1 MSVNDFDYLAS
12 CLSLL
17 AKRRS
22 RLYSENALK
31 DGLPLQDGQ
40 LNIVSFKRAAIRAGF
55 KSEVVRR
62 GPESLSTS
70 LFPLIIICK
79 DKSAFILESFED
91 GLYTIYDVKDS
102 CERQL
107 NVSELTE
114 LSSGFAILVQD
125 LQESE
130 ARTEKENWFFATLY
144 KYRSMYA
151 WALVASVFINLFA
164 LNSSIFIMT
173 VYDRVLP
180 NNAEST
186 LWMLSAVV
194 IGAFVFDFIFKTVRS
209 ATLDRITQRVE
220 VILSSKIH
228 EKLMRVNMTHK
239 PPSAG
244 HFASVVKDF
253 ESIRDFMTSMTLTA
267 LIDLPFALC
276 ILFFIYLIAGK
287 LTLVLVA
294 CALVLLVVN
303 VLAQPLQKMLVGK
316 SMDEGS
322 RRQGRLVEVVNNLDI
337 IRMMNAQS
345 IFQYKWEQD
354 TGVLSETSRKSKF
367 ASSVTL
373 SISSIIQNMVSIF
386 VVIGGFY
393 LIRDEN
399 MTMGQLVAVV
409 ILGGRALGP
418 LVTGINLLVRYQ
430 YVRKAYKNV
439 DNFMRLPEERD
450 PDSSL
455 LSRPDIN
462 GEVVLEKVGFSY
474 PNQIF
479 RALDN
484 ISFKINKGEKVGII
498 GNVSS
503 GKSTLLRLILG
514 LYTST
519 EGKILV
525 DGTDCRQVDSADLR
539 ESMSC
544 ISQEAKLFDGS
555 VRDNLFYANPH
566 LSHEELDE
574 VVKISGLDKL
584 LNSQPMG
591 LDLPVG
597 EGGSHLSGGQ
607 RQLVAIAQAVAK
619 NPPIIL
625 MDEPTSSLDTGAEAE
640 FLTKMKEFTKDKTL
654 ILSTH
659 KMRELQLVDRIIV
672 LDKGLMIADGP
683 RDKVLEVLQ
692 NKGKK

>member
-1 MSVNDFDYLAS
+1 MQALQF
-12 CLSLL
+12 LL
-17 AKRRS
+17 R
-22 RLYSENALK
+22 
-31 DGLPLQDGQ
+31 DLQDG
-40 LNIVSFKRAAIRAGF
+40 
-55 KSEVVRR
+55 
-62 GPESLSTS
+62 ES
-70 LFPLIIICK
+70 K
-79 DKSAFILESFED
+79 
-91 GLYTIYDVKDS
+91 
-102 CERQL
+102 
-107 NVSELTE
+107 
-114 LSSGFAILVQD
+114 
-125 LQESE
+125 
-130 ARTEKENWFFATLY
+130 TEKQNWFFATLLRY
-144 KYRSMYA
+144 KTMYM

-186 LWMLSAVV
+186 LWMLSVVV

-276 ILFFIYLIAGK
+276 ILFVIYLIAGK
-287 LTLVLVA
+287 LTFVLLA

-303 VLAQPLQKMLVGK
+303 VLAQPLQKLLIGK
-316 SMDEGS
+316 SMEEGA

-337 IRMMNAQS
+337 IRMLNAQS
-345 IFQYKWEQD
+345 LFQYKWEQD

-430 YVRKAYKNV
+430 YVRRAYKNV
-439 DNFMRLPEERD
+439 DHFMRLPEERD

-455 LSRPDIN
+455 LSRPEIN
-462 GEVVLEKVGFSY
+462 GEITFEKVGFSY

-484 ISFKINKGEKVGII
+484 VSFTINKGEKVALI

-503 GKSTLLRLILG
+503 GKSTLLRLVLS
-514 LYTST
+514 LYAPT
-519 EGKILV
+519 EGKILL
-525 DGTDCRQVDSADLR
+525 DGTDSRQIDSADLR
-539 ESMSC
+539 KSISC
-544 ISQEAKLFDGS
+544 ISQEAKLFDGTI
-555 VRDNLFYANPH
+555 REKP
-566 LSHEELDE
+566 
-574 VVKISGLDKL
+574 
-584 LNSQPMG
+584 
-591 LDLPVG
+591 
-597 EGGSHLSGGQ
+597 
-607 RQLVAIAQAVAK
+607 
-619 NPPIIL
+619 
-625 MDEPTSSLDTGAEAE
+625 
-640 FLTKMKEFTKDKTL
+640 FLC
-654 ILSTH
+654 
-659 KMRELQLVDRIIV
+659 
-672 LDKGLMIADGP
+672 
-683 RDKVLEVLQ
+683 
-692 NKGKK
+692 